1 MVTAA
6 EFLVIAI
13 GSRALTFLVLDHYYY
28 GADITVAAVVGLS
41 VVTAHA
47 PTPSSSAPEG

>member
-47 PTPSSSAPEG
+47 PG